1 MTEQESKNLIRDTFE
16 SDFNRE
22 RFKRFTANL
31 LTDFQ
36 EASILTSEQYIK
48 DAYKPYVHSYE
59 VIAKFIDSE
68 KRTLDVLITY
78 LKTESTFT
86 ARTRQRNFALDYL
99 KSKNRDGVLIAYVH
113 ENKKDW
119 RFSFV
124 KLENDVI
131 KGEDGKVKD
140 ISSFTAA
147 KRSSFLVGSNENSYT
162 AKKQF
167 LPIIQRED
175 QPKFE
180 DIEEA
185 FSVETVTKEFFN
197 KYRELFHDVH
207 DALEEEIKKK
217 PQLKK
222 EFDEKEISTVDFAK
236 KLLGQMVFLYFLQ
249 KKGWFGVRAKEDWG
263 TGPKDFLR
271 KLFEVKDRYGK
282 NFFNDVLEPLF
293 YEALAQDEREGDLYP
308 RLNNCRMPFLN
319 GGLFEPMRGYSWET
333 TDIFLPD
340 ELFSNKNK
348 DGEDIGDGILDIFDR
363 YNFTVNENN
372 PLEKEVA
379 VDPEMLGK
387 VFENLLDVKDRKSK
401 GSFYTPREIVHYMC
415 QECLI
420 NYLDT
425 ETKGEIPREDIE
437 NLVLNGETII
447 QNDFVTLEKQRKK
460 EEKGFKYSGT
470 YELKLP
476 GSIQKNARKIDDLL
490 KDIKVC
496 DPAVGS
502 GAFPLGM
509 INEIV
514 GARQVL
520 QVYLKDDLSIY
531 DLKHH
536 AIANSIYGVDI
547 DPGAVDIAR
556 LRLWLSLIV
565 EEKGPRPLPNLEHRI
580 MQGNSLLS
588 EYEGIQLFDREL
600 LPKSSDEK
608 FVQLGFVFGFRI
620 KRKIEELERNIK
632 KYIDTS
638 QSTAKKKLKESI
650 DELRWELIEET
661 LKEQGKLDKI
671 EEIRKLR
678 EKSVRPFFVW
688 ELEFSEVFREKGGF
702 DVVIGNP
709 PYVGEKG
716 NKEMFR
722 QITRGNLSKYY
733 QGKMDLFYFF
743 FHLALD
749 LAHDKAN
756 IAFITTNYYPTAL
769 GAKKLRTD
777 LKNRSSIRNLLNF
790 NELRIFES
798 ARGQHNMVTIFSKGK
813 EDSKISQNFITRRKG
828 NANEQIL
835 KLMISGKDSE
845 TDYYSAKQVDLYD
858 GPENYIRFEG
868 SSTEDSLM
876 DSILEK
882 IKSEGE
888 VLGKICN
895 VNQGIVTGADKLSER
910 HIEKYK
916 IKGHKGDGIFIYKI
930 GELEK
935 FDLKQDLIKPW
946 YKSSDIKRYYT
957 NSLNKYELVV
967 TNFIKSEKDFP
978 KFFNYLH
985 KFKDVLINRSQME
998 HCLDWFD
1005 LHQIRMKDKNK
1016 TGEIKKMIF
1025 DYPKIVA
1032 PQRSN
1037 ENTFGYNESPW
1048 YAASDV
1054 FFITSKEVHNVN
1066 LKYILALLNSKLFYQ
1081 WLYHRGK
1088 RKGETLELIATPLS
1102 EIPIKIIK
1110 KEDQKPFVD
1119 LVNKILTI
1127 TSRTDYDPH
1136 NPPEEQKALE
1146 KEIDQMVYQ
1155 LYGLTEDE
1163 IELVEKSTKT

>member
-1 MTEQESKNLIRDTFE
+1 MTEQESKNLIRETFE

-124 KLENDVI
+124 KLENDVV
-131 KGEDGKVKD
+131 KGEDGRVKD

-207 DALEEEIKKK
+207 DALEKEIKKK
-217 PQLKK
+217 PQLKE
-222 EFDEKEISTVDFAK
+222 EFDEKEVSTVDFAK

-249 KKGWFGVRAKEDWG
+249 KKGWFGVAPKEEWG
-263 TGPKDFLR
+263 TGPKNFLR
-271 KLFEVKDRYGK
+271 ELFKAKDKYGK

-293 YEALAQDEREGDLYP
+293 YEALAQDRGRDSIYP

-340 ELFSNKNK
+340 ELFSNRNK
-348 DGEDIGDGILDIFDR
+348 DGEDIGDGILDVFDR
-363 YNFTVNENN
+363 YNFTVNESD

-447 QNDFVTLEKQRKK
+447 QNDFVTLEKQREK

-476 GSIQKNARKIDDLL
+476 ESIQKNARKFDDLL

-509 INEIV
+509 INEII

-520 QVYLKDDLSIY
+520 QVYLKDRLSAY
-531 DLKHH
+531 DLKYH
-536 AIANSIYGVDI
+536 AIANSIHGVDI

-565 EEKGPRPLPNLEHRI
+565 EEKDPRPLPNLEHRI

-600 LPKSSDEK
+600 LTKSNDEK
-608 FVQLGFVFGFRI
+608 FVQLGFVFGSGI
-620 KRKIEELERNIK
+620 KRKMEELERNIK
-632 KYIDTS
+632 IYVDTS
-638 QSTAKKKLKESI
+638 QRSIKEKLKESI

-671 EEIRKLR
+671 EEIRKFR

-688 ELEFSEVFREKGGF
+688 ELEFSEVFKEKGGF
-702 DVVIGNP
+702 DIVIGNP
-709 PYVGEKG
+709 PYIQLQKDDGILADEYEKSEFETYSRTGDIYVLFYEKG
-716 NKEMFR
+716 N
-722 QITRGNLSKYY
+722 NLLHKF
-733 QGKMDLFYFF
+733 GIL
-743 FHLALD
+743 
-749 LAHDKAN
+749 
-756 IAFITTNYYPTAL
+756 AFITSNKWMRTKYGERLREYLSKKTIPLKLIDLGPGVFDTATVDTNILIFKKGDDKIMTQACKIVESL
-769 GAKKLRTD
+769 RTENLKLRKYVEEHSIEMGELGNESWTILSTIEVKIKEKIERKGVPLSKWPIDINRGILTGLNKAFIINSKKREELIGKDPKSEEIIKPLFRGRDILKYSSKFSD
-777 LKNRSSIRNLLNF
+777 LWLINTHNGYKNDGGDYIDRVEVCDYPAIKEWLDDFYDELEQRQDQGDTPYNLRSCKYLGD
-790 NELRIFES
+790 FE
-798 ARGQHNMVTIFSKGK
+798 KGK
-813 EDSKISQNFITRRKG
+813 IIWQEMVQEPSFFYDDNG
-828 NANEQIL
+828 
-835 KLMISGKDSE
+835 
-845 TDYYSAKQVDLYD
+845 YYCNDTGRIMV
-858 GPENYIRFEG
+858 
-868 SSTEDSLM
+868 
-876 DSILEK
+876 
-882 IKSEGE
+882 GE
-888 VLGKICN
+888 
-895 VNQGIVTGADKLSER
+895 S
-910 HIEKYK
+910 
-916 IKGHKGDGIFIYKI
+916 
-930 GELEK
+930 
-935 FDLKQDLIKPW
+935 
-946 YKSSDIKRYYT
+946 
-957 NSLNKYELVV
+957 
-967 TNFIKSEKDFP
+967 
-978 KFFNYLH
+978 
-985 KFKDVLINRSQME
+985 
-998 HCLDWFD
+998 
-1005 LHQIRMKDKNK
+1005 
-1016 TGEIKKMIF
+1016 
-1025 DYPKIVA
+1025 
-1032 PQRSN
+1032 
-1037 ENTFGYNESPW
+1037 
-1048 YAASDV
+1048 
-1054 FFITSKEVHNVN
+1054 
-1066 LKYILALLNSKLFYQ
+1066 LKYLLSILNSKLFFLSVKMFYGGGG
-1081 WLYHRGK
+1081 LGS
-1088 RKGETLELIATPLS
+1088 KGVRMKHTFFTKFCVPYISAEEERI
-1102 EIPIKIIK
+1102 
-1110 KEDQKPFVD
+1110 
-1119 LVNKILTI
+1119 LVNLVDKILSI
-1127 TSRTDYDPH
+1127 NASLDYDPKKRL
-1136 NPPEEQKALE
+1136 EDRRIIE
-1146 KEIDQMVYQ
+1146 KEIDTKIYEI
-1155 LYGLTEDE
+1155 YGLVEEE
-1163 IELVEKSTKT
+1163 IRFVEKSGSS

>member
-124 KLENDVI
+124 KLENDVV
-131 KGEDGKVKD
+131 KGEDGRVKD

-167 LPIIQRED
+167 LPIIQKED

-185 FSVETVTKEFFN
+185 FSVETVTKEFFE

-207 DALEEEIKKK
+207 DALEAEIKGK
-217 PQLKK
+217 PQLKE
-222 EFDEKEISTVDFAK
+222 EFEEKEVSTVDFAK

-249 KKGWFGVRAKEDWG
+249 KKGWFGVKPNEDWG
-263 TGPKDFLR
+263 TGPKNFLR
-271 KLFEVKDRYGK
+271 ELFKAKDKYGK

-293 YEALAQDEREGDLYP
+293 YEALAQDRGRDSIYP

-348 DGEDIGDGILDIFDR
+348 DGEDIGDGILDVFDR
-363 YNFTVNENN
+363 YNFTVNESD

-420 NYLDT
+420 NYLET
-425 ETKGEIPREDIE
+425 ETKGEVPREDIE

-447 QNDFVTLEKQRKK
+447 QNDFVTLEKQREK

-476 GSIQKNARKIDDLL
+476 ESIQKNAKKIDDLL

-520 QVYLKDDLSIY
+520 QVYLRDKLSVY
-531 DLKHH
+531 DLKYH
-536 AIANSIYGVDI
+536 AIANSIHGVDI

-565 EEKGPRPLPNLEHRI
+565 EEKDPRPLPNLEHRI

-588 EYEGIQLFDREL
+588 EYEGIQLFNREL
-600 LPKSSDEK
+600 LTKSSDEK
-608 FVQLGFVFGFRI
+608 FVQLGFVFGSGI
-620 KRKIEELERNIK
+620 KRKMEELERNIK
-632 KYIDTS
+632 IYVDTS
-638 QSTAKKKLKESI
+638 QRSVKEKLKESI

-661 LKEQGKLDKI
+661 LKEQGKLDKM
-671 EEIRKLR
+671 EEIKKLR

-688 ELEFSEVFREKGGF
+688 ELEFSEVFKEKGGF

-709 PYVGEKG
+709 PYVGVKG
-716 NKEMFR
+716 NSEIFEPIR
-722 QITRGNLSKYY
+722 RGNLGRYY
-733 QGKMDLFYFF
+733 SGRGELFYFF
-743 FHLALD
+743 FHLAL
-749 LAHDKAN
+749 LLGREKSV
-756 IAFITTNYYPTAL
+756 IAYITTNYYPTASYGSL
-769 GAKKLRTD
+769 LRKD
-777 LKNRSSIRNLLNF
+777 FKEKSSIVSLINF
-790 NELRIFES
+790 NELKIFDS
-798 ARGQHNMVTIFSKGK
+798 AKGQHNMITILKKTYSEDIFAETCITKRRGVA
-813 EDSKISQNFITRRKG
+813 DSKTLWDIMHRKD
-828 NANEQIL
+828 NKTAYFSVCQDE
-835 KLMISGKDSE
+835 
-845 TDYYSAKQVDLYD
+845 LYE
-858 GPENYIRFEG
+858 GPEYYIRLRG
-868 SSTEDSLM
+868 LSEDTTKVN
-876 DSILEK
+876 SILNK
-882 IKSEGE
+882 MSNNIRLSD
-888 VLGKICN
+888 ICYVRQGLRTGIDKTSKRHVDKYGYKGS
-895 VNQGIVTGADKLSER
+895 VNQGVFVLSKQELITLGLDTIDCPLVKR
-910 HIEKYK
+910 LYK
-916 IKGHKGDGIFIYKI
+916 N
-930 GELEK
+930 
-935 FDLKQDLIKPW
+935 
-946 YKSSDIKRYYT
+946 SDIKRYSVLQNTPQYLLYIDKSFDELAIKEEYPQIYAHLKKYKDLIFKIRGH
-957 NSLNKYELVV
+957 NSEDTKKWITLDRPREQ
-967 TNFIKSEKDFP
+967 FIFTE
-978 KFFNYLH
+978 
-985 KFKDVLINRSQME
+985 
-998 HCLDWFD
+998 
-1005 LHQIRMKDKNK
+1005 
-1016 TGEIKKMIF
+1016 
-1025 DYPKIVA
+1025 PKIVA
-1032 PQRSN
+1032 PQRSYQ
-1037 ENTFGYNESPW
+1037 NTFGFSEKDF
-1048 YAASDV
+1048 YASADV
-1054 FFITSKEVHNVN
+1054 YFIVQKDKKYN
-1066 LKYILALLNSKLFYQ
+1066 LKYILALVNSKLYYS
-1081 WLYHRGK
+1081 WLFLKGK
-1088 RKGETLELIATPLS
+1088 RKGEMLELYQQPLS
-1102 EIPIKIIK
+1102 EIPIKYIPMVEQEK
-1110 KEDQKPFVD
+1110 FVF
-1119 LVNKILTI
+1119 LVDEILKI
-1127 TSRTDYDPH
+1127 TSSPEFKKGDPRICD
-1136 NPPEEQKALE
+1136 LE
-1146 KEIDQMVYQ
+1146 SEIDRMVYKIFD
-1155 LYGLTEDE
+1155 LTEDE
-1163 IELVEKSTKT
+1163 IKIIEEKSFDS

>member
-36 EASILTSEQYIK
+36 EASILTSEQYVK

-124 KLENDVI
+124 KLENDVV
-131 KGEDGKVKD
+131 KGEDGRVKD

-167 LPIIQRED
+167 LPIIQKED

-185 FSVETVTKEFFN
+185 FSVETVTKEFFE

-207 DALEEEIKKK
+207 DALEAEIKGK
-217 PQLKK
+217 PQLKE
-222 EFDEKEISTVDFAK
+222 EFEEKEVSTVDFAK

-249 KKGWFGVRAKEDWG
+249 KKGWFGVKPNEDWG
-263 TGPKDFLR
+263 TGPKNFLR
-271 KLFEVKDRYGK
+271 ELFKAKDKYGK

-293 YEALAQDEREGDLYP
+293 YEALAQDRGRDSIYP

-348 DGEDIGDGILDIFDR
+348 DGEDIGDGILDVFDR
-363 YNFTVNENN
+363 YNFTVNESD

-420 NYLDT
+420 NYLET

-447 QNDFVTLEKQRKK
+447 QNDFVTLEKQREK

-476 GSIQKNARKIDDLL
+476 ESIQKNARRIDNLL
-490 KDIKVC
+490 KNIKVC

-520 QVYLKDDLSIY
+520 QVYLRDKLSVY
-531 DLKHH
+531 DLKYH

-565 EEKGPRPLPNLEHRI
+565 EEKDPRPLPNLEHRI

-588 EYEGIQLFDREL
+588 EYEGIQIFNREL
-600 LPKSSDEK
+600 FTRSSDEK
-608 FVQLGFVFGFRI
+608 FVQLDFVFDPSIR
-620 KRKIEELERNIK
+620 RKMEKLERNIK
-632 KYIDTS
+632 RYIATS
-638 QSTAKKKLKESI
+638 QKEKKEKLKEEDFSWYLDLRKYGSVPHSGFGLGLERTVSWICGI
-650 DELRWELIEET
+650 DH
-661 LKEQGKLDKI
+661 
-671 EEIRKLR
+671 LR
-678 EKSVRPFFVW
+678 EAAPFPRMMYRLRP
-688 ELEFSEVFREKGGF
+688 
-702 DVVIGNP
+702 
-709 PYVGEKG
+709 
-716 NKEMFR
+716 
-722 QITRGNLSKYY
+722 
-733 QGKMDLFYFF
+733 
-743 FHLALD
+743 
-749 LAHDKAN
+749 
-756 IAFITTNYYPTAL
+756 
-769 GAKKLRTD
+769 
-777 LKNRSSIRNLLNF
+777 
-790 NELRIFES
+790 
-798 ARGQHNMVTIFSKGK
+798 
-813 EDSKISQNFITRRKG
+813 
-828 NANEQIL
+828 
-835 KLMISGKDSE
+835 
-845 TDYYSAKQVDLYD
+845 
-858 GPENYIRFEG
+858 
-868 SSTEDSLM
+868 
-876 DSILEK
+876 
-882 IKSEGE
+882 
-888 VLGKICN
+888 
-895 VNQGIVTGADKLSER
+895 
-910 HIEKYK
+910 
-916 IKGHKGDGIFIYKI
+916 
-930 GELEK
+930 
-935 FDLKQDLIKPW
+935 
-946 YKSSDIKRYYT
+946 
-957 NSLNKYELVV
+957 
-967 TNFIKSEKDFP
+967 
-978 KFFNYLH
+978 
-985 KFKDVLINRSQME
+985 
-998 HCLDWFD
+998 
-1005 LHQIRMKDKNK
+1005 
-1016 TGEIKKMIF
+1016 
-1025 DYPKIVA
+1025 
-1032 PQRSN
+1032 
-1037 ENTFGYNESPW
+1037 
-1048 YAASDV
+1048 
-1054 FFITSKEVHNVN
+1054 
-1066 LKYILALLNSKLFYQ
+1066 
-1081 WLYHRGK
+1081 
-1088 RKGETLELIATPLS
+1088 
-1102 EIPIKIIK
+1102 
-1110 KEDQKPFVD
+1110 
-1119 LVNKILTI
+1119 
-1127 TSRTDYDPH
+1127 
-1136 NPPEEQKALE
+1136 
-1146 KEIDQMVYQ
+1146 
-1155 LYGLTEDE
+1155 
-1163 IELVEKSTKT
+1163 

>member
-1 MTEQESKNLIRDTFE
+1 MTEQESKNLITETFE
-16 SDFNRE
+16 NDFNRA
-22 RFKRFTANL
+22 RFKRFIANL
-31 LTDFQ
+31 LTEYQ
-36 EASILTSEQYIK
+36 EVSILTDERYIK
-48 DAYKPYVHSYE
+48 DAYKRYVKSYE

-124 KLENDVI
+124 KLENDVV
-131 KGEDGKVKD
+131 KGEDGRVKD

-167 LPIIQRED
+167 LPIIQKED

-185 FSVETVTKEFFN
+185 FSVETVTKEFFE

-207 DALEEEIKKK
+207 DALEAEIKGK
-217 PQLKK
+217 PQLKE
-222 EFDEKEISTVDFAK
+222 EFEEKEVSTVDFAK

-249 KKGWFGVRAKEDWG
+249 KKGWFGVKPNEDWG
-263 TGPKDFLR
+263 TGPKNFLR
-271 KLFEVKDRYGK
+271 ELFKAKDKYGK

-293 YEALAQDEREGDLYP
+293 YEALAQDRGRDSIYP

-348 DGEDIGDGILDIFDR
+348 DGEDIGDGILDVFDR
-363 YNFTVNENN
+363 YNFTVNESD

-420 NYLDT
+420 NYLET
-425 ETKGEIPREDIE
+425 ETKGEVPREDIE

-447 QNDFVTLEKQRKK
+447 QNDFVTLKKQREK
-460 EEKGFKYSGT
+460 EEKGYKYSGT

-476 GSIQKNARKIDDLL
+476 ESIQKNARRIDNLL
-490 KDIKVC
+490 KNIKVC

-520 QVYLKDDLSIY
+520 QVYLRDKLSVY
-531 DLKHH
+531 DLKYH
-536 AIANSIYGVDI
+536 AIANSIHGVDI

-565 EEKGPRPLPNLEHRI
+565 EEKDPRPLPNLEHRI

-588 EYEGIQLFDREL
+588 EYEGIQLFNREL
-600 LPKSSDEK
+600 LTKSGDEK
-608 FVQLGFVFGFRI
+608 FVQLGFVFGSGI
-620 KRKIEELERNIK
+620 KRKMEELERNIK
-632 KYIDTS
+632 IYVDTS
-638 QSTAKKKLKESI
+638 QRSVKEKLKESI

-661 LKEQGKLDKI
+661 LKEQGKLDKM
-671 EEIRKLR
+671 EEIKKLR

-688 ELEFSEVFREKGGF
+688 ELEFSEVFKEKGGF

-709 PYVGEKG
+709 PYISYYSKQSQSDAQTKNYLEYLKKKYNFIENKKKLGRFNSLMFFIELGFNILGPKKVLYYIVDNNIHSNPSKDIRKYILDNYTLLEIIDKINGFENVNSGQVIIGMKKELSSESHFIKWKELEERDFILLLTEYQNDIQILNDKSFKMPKPQEIRLLLNKIEEG
-716 NKEMFR
+716 NKGLADLLGKRNVRTCITFTGKKEDFVIKSKVKEIDYPLLEGASGVEFPYSNVKYTNFIRYDTDLRDELNEKYKKIAAGGNKRSPMVIGLGDLKMFKSPKIFVR
-722 QITRGNLSKYY
+722 LSAERLVATYTEEVVCADLSLYIITLPNLENEWEGISLLYILSIINSKL
-733 QGKMDLFYFF
+733 MSFF
-743 FHLALD
+743 FQ
-749 LAHDKAN
+749 
-756 IAFITTNYYPTAL
+756 
-769 GAKKLRTD
+769 KKGY
-777 LKNRSSIRNLLNF
+777 IRNLGIGTPQIRLKD
-790 NELRIFES
+790 LRTLPVKQINPSQQSSFVS
-798 ARGQHNMVTIFSKGK
+798 LVQKIFS
-813 EDSKISQNFITRRKG
+813 IT
-828 NANEQIL
+828 
-835 KLMISGKDSE
+835 
-845 TDYYSAKQVDLYD
+845 
-858 GPENYIRFEG
+858 
-868 SSTEDSLM
+868 
-876 DSILEK
+876 
-882 IKSEGE
+882 
-888 VLGKICN
+888 
-895 VNQGIVTGADKLSER
+895 NQK
-910 HIEKYK
+910 
-916 IKGHKGDGIFIYKI
+916 
-930 GELEK
+930 
-935 FDLKQDLIKPW
+935 
-946 YKSSDIKRYYT
+946 
-957 NSLNKYELVV
+957 
-967 TNFIKSEKDFP
+967 
-978 KFFNYLH
+978 
-985 KFKDVLINRSQME
+985 
-998 HCLDWFD
+998 
-1005 LHQIRMKDKNK
+1005 
-1016 TGEIKKMIF
+1016 
-1025 DYPKIVA
+1025 
-1032 PQRSN
+1032 
-1037 ENTFGYNESPW
+1037 
-1048 YAASDV
+1048 
-1054 FFITSKEVHNVN
+1054 
-1066 LKYILALLNSKLFYQ
+1066 
-1081 WLYHRGK
+1081 
-1088 RKGETLELIATPLS
+1088 
-1102 EIPIKIIK
+1102 
-1110 KEDQKPFVD
+1110 
-1119 LVNKILTI
+1119 
-1127 TSRTDYDPH
+1127 DYDPH
-1136 NPPEEQKALE
+1136 NPSEEQKTLE

-1155 LYGLTEDE
+1155 LYGLTKEE
-1163 IELVEKSTKT
+1163 IELVEKSTKS

>member
-124 KLENDVI
+124 KLENDVV
-131 KGEDGKVKD
+131 KGEDGRVKD

-167 LPIIQRED
+167 LPIIQKED

-185 FSVETVTKEFFN
+185 FSVETVTKEFFE

-207 DALEEEIKKK
+207 DALEAEIKGK
-217 PQLKK
+217 PQLKE
-222 EFDEKEISTVDFAK
+222 EFEEKEVSTVDFAK

-249 KKGWFGVRAKEDWG
+249 KKGWFGVKPNEDWG
-263 TGPKDFLR
+263 TGPKNFLR
-271 KLFEVKDRYGK
+271 ELFKAKDKYGK

-293 YEALAQDEREGDLYP
+293 YEALAQDRERDSIYP

-348 DGEDIGDGILDIFDR
+348 DGEDIGDGILDVFDR
-363 YNFTVNENN
+363 YNFTVNESD

-420 NYLDT
+420 NYLET
-425 ETKGEIPREDIE
+425 ETKGEVPREDIE

-447 QNDFVTLEKQRKK
+447 QNDFVTLEKQREK

-476 GSIQKNARKIDDLL
+476 ESIQKNAKKIDDLL

-520 QVYLKDDLSIY
+520 QVYLRDKLSVY
-531 DLKHH
+531 DLKYH
-536 AIANSIYGVDI
+536 AIANSIHGVDI

-565 EEKGPRPLPNLEHRI
+565 EEKDPRPLPNLEHRI

-588 EYEGIQLFDREL
+588 EYEGIQLFNREL
-600 LPKSSDEK
+600 LTKSSDEK
-608 FVQLGFVFGFRI
+608 FVQLGFVFGSGI
-620 KRKIEELERNIK
+620 KRKMEELERNIK
-632 KYIDTS
+632 IYVDTS
-638 QSTAKKKLKESI
+638 QRSVKEKLKESI

-671 EEIRKLR
+671 EEIKRFR

-688 ELEFSEVFREKGGF
+688 ELEFSEVFKEKGGF
-702 DVVIGNP
+702 DIVIGNP

-716 NKEMFR
+716 HRKIFEE
-722 QITRGNLSKYY
+722 IKKGNLAKYY

-743 FHLALD
+743 FHLALEIG
-749 LAHDKAN
+749 KQKSEN
-756 IAFITTNYYPTAL
+756 AFITTNYYPTAQ
-769 GAKKLRTD
+769 GAKKLRED
-777 LKNRSSIRNLLNF
+777 MKERSTIRNLINF
-790 NELRIFES
+790 NELKIFES
-798 ARGQHNMVTIFSKGK
+798 AKGQHNMITIFSKGR
-813 EDSKISQNFITRRKG
+813 EDSVFASNSLTERKG
-828 NANEQIL
+828 EGNERIL
-835 KLMISGKDSE
+835 NLIVSWKDSE
-845 TDYYSAKQVDLYD
+845 TNYYYVKQGDLYD
-858 GPENYIRFEG
+858 GIQNYIRLEG
-868 SSTEDSLM
+868 SCTGNSLL

-882 IKSEGE
+882 IKSQGE
-888 VLGKICN
+888 ILENICN
-895 VNQGIVTGADKLSER
+895 VNQGIVTGADKVSEK
-910 HIEKYK
+910 HINKYGWKEK
-916 IKGHKGDGIFIYKI
+916 KGAGIFVLSDDEVKEFETKRYFK
-930 GELEK
+930 K
-935 FDLKQDLIKPW
+935 W
-946 YKSSDIKRYYT
+946 YKNSDIKKYYT
-957 NSLNKYELVV
+957 SVESSKNILYIN
-967 TNFIKSEKDFP
+967 EKFQEESDIIRHLTRF
-978 KFFNYLH
+978 KENLCERREVH
-985 KFKDVLINRSQME
+985 KGSRK
-998 HCLDWFD
+998 WYD
-1005 LHQIRMKDKNK
+1005 LWWGRVQ
-1016 TGEIKKMIF
+1016 EIF
-1025 DYPKIVA
+1025 ESPKIVA
-1032 PQRSN
+1032 PQRSPR
-1037 ENTFGYNESPW
+1037 NTFGYNEISW

-1054 FFITSKEVHNVN
+1054 FFITSKSDKYI
-1066 LKYILALLNSKLFYQ
+1066 LKYVLALLNSKLYYF
-1081 WLYHRGK
+1081 WLFNKGK
-1088 RKGETLELIATPLS
+1088 RKGSNLELTAKPLS
-1102 EIPIKIIK
+1102 EIPIKVINNEEQQAFIGT
-1110 KEDQKPFVD
+1110 VD
-1119 LVNKILTI
+1119 KVLSI
-1127 TSRTDYDPH
+1127 TSQPDYDPH

-1155 LYGLTEDE
+1155 LYGLTKEE
-1163 IELVEKSTKT
+1163 IELVEKSTKS

>member
-124 KLENDVI
+124 KLENDVV
-131 KGEDGKVKD
+131 KGEDGRVKD

-167 LPIIQRED
+167 LPIIQKED

-185 FSVETVTKEFFN
+185 FSVETVTKEFFE

-207 DALEEEIKKK
+207 DALEAEIKGK
-217 PQLKK
+217 PQLKE
-222 EFDEKEISTVDFAK
+222 EFEEKEVSTVDFAK

-249 KKGWFGVRAKEDWG
+249 KKGWFGVKPNEDWG
-263 TGPKDFLR
+263 TGPKNFLR
-271 KLFEVKDRYGK
+271 ELFKAKDKYGK

-293 YEALAQDEREGDLYP
+293 YEALAQDRGRDSIYP

-348 DGEDIGDGILDIFDR
+348 DGEDIGDGILDVFDR
-363 YNFTVNENN
+363 YNFTVNESD

-420 NYLDT
+420 NYLET

-447 QNDFVTLEKQRKK
+447 QNDFVTLEKQREK

-476 GSIQKNARKIDDLL
+476 ESIQKNARRIDNLL
-490 KDIKVC
+490 KNIKVC

-520 QVYLKDDLSIY
+520 QVYLRDKLSVY
-531 DLKHH
+531 DLKYH

-565 EEKGPRPLPNLEHRI
+565 EEKDPRPLPNLEHRI

-588 EYEGIQLFDREL
+588 EYEGIKLFDREL
-600 LPKSSDEK
+600 LTKSGDEK
-608 FVQLGFVFGFRI
+608 FVQLGFVFGSGI
-620 KRKIEELERNIK
+620 KRKMEELERNIK
-632 KYIDTS
+632 IYVDTS
-638 QSTAKKKLKESI
+638 QRSVKEKLKESI

-661 LKEQGKLDKI
+661 LKEQGKLDKM
-671 EEIRKLR
+671 EEIKKLR

-688 ELEFSEVFREKGGF
+688 ELEFSEVFKEKGGF
-702 DVVIGNP
+702 DIVIGNP
-709 PYVGEKG
+709 PYIQLQKNKGELANKYENLSFETFSRSGDIYALFYEKG
-716 NKEMFR
+716 N
-722 QITRGNLSKYY
+722 
-733 QGKMDLFYFF
+733 DLLHKGG
-743 FHLALD
+743 HL
-749 LAHDKAN
+749 
-756 IAFITTNYYPTAL
+756 AFITSNKWMRAGY
-769 GAKKLRTD
+769 GAKLR
-777 LKNRSSIRNLLNF
+777 
-790 NELRIFES
+790 E
-798 ARGQHNMVTIFSKGK
+798 
-813 EDSKISQNFITRRKG
+813 
-828 NANEQIL
+828 
-835 KLMISGKDSE
+835 
-845 TDYYSAKQVDLYD
+845 Y
-858 GPENYIRFEG
+858 
-868 SSTEDSLM
+868 
-876 DSILEK
+876 
-882 IKSEGE
+882 
-888 VLGKICN
+888 
-895 VNQGIVTGADKLSER
+895 LSER
-910 HIEKYK
+910 TTPLVLIDLGPGVFETATVDTNILVYKKGSFDRKTLACSVKENLAKEDIKLRDYVRKNKVYLENFNSNAWVILSPLEMRIKERIEKSGQPLSRWSIEINRGILTGYNKAFIIDGQKRQELIEKDPRSEEIIKPILRGRDILKYSIHFDDLWLINTHNGYK
-916 IKGHKGDGIFIYKI
+916 REDGEYVERVEIEDYPVVKEWLDTHWEKLVTRQDKGKTPYNLRNCAYQDD
-930 GELEK
+930 LEK
-935 FDLKQDLIKPW
+935 
-946 YKSSDIKRYYT
+946 
-957 NSLNKYELVV
+957 E
-967 TNFIKSEKDFP
+967 
-978 KFFNYLH
+978 
-985 KFKDVLINRSQME
+985 
-998 HCLDWFD
+998 
-1005 LHQIRMKDKNK
+1005 
-1016 TGEIKKMIF
+1016 
-1025 DYPKIVA
+1025 KIVYSEIVRG
-1032 PQRSN
+1032 PQFHLDT
-1037 ENTFGYNESPW
+1037 EKYYPEATC
-1048 YAASDV
+1048 
-1054 FFITSKEVHNVN
+1054 FFITGES
-1066 LKYILALLNSKLFYQ
+1066 LKFLLSVLNSKPFTYFFRKFYAGGG
-1081 WLYHRGK
+1081 LGMEGYRYK
-1088 RKGETLELIATPLS
+1088 KNFLELVPIPPIS
-1102 EIPIKIIK
+1102 ENEQRSFVEIVDKIY
-1110 KEDQKPFVD
+1110 E
-1119 LVNKILTI
+1119 I
-1127 TSRTDYDPH
+1127 TSNSDYDSE
-1136 NPPEEQKALE
+1136 NPPEEQRTLE
-1146 KEIDQMVYQ
+1146 EEIDQMVYQ
-1155 LYGLTEDE
+1155 IYGLTREE
-1163 IELVEKSTKT
+1163 IKFVEESINS

>member
-1 MTEQESKNLIRDTFE
+1 MTEQESKNLIKETFE

-31 LTDFQ
+31 LTEFQ

-59 VIAKFIDSE
+59 VIAKFTDSE

-131 KGEDGKVKD
+131 KGEDGRVKD

-207 DALEEEIKKK
+207 DSLEAEIKRK
-217 PQLKK
+217 PQLKE
-222 EFDEKEISTVDFAK
+222 EFDEKEVSTVDFAK

-263 TGPKDFLR
+263 TGPKNFLR
-271 KLFEVKDRYGK
+271 ELFKAKDKYGK

-293 YEALAQDEREGDLYP
+293 YEALAQDRGRDSIYP

-348 DGEDIGDGILDIFDR
+348 DGEDTGDGILDVFDR
-363 YNFTVNENN
+363 YNFTVNESD

-420 NYLDT
+420 NYLET
-425 ETKGEIPREDIE
+425 ETKEEIPREDIE

-447 QNDFVTLEKQRKK
+447 QNDFVTLEKQREK

-476 GSIQKNARKIDDLL
+476 ESIQKNARKIDDLL

-520 QVYLKDDLSIY
+520 QVYLRDKLFVY
-531 DLKHH
+531 DLKYH
-536 AIANSIYGVDI
+536 AIANSIHGVDI

-556 LRLWLSLIV
+556 LRLWLSLVV
-565 EEKGPRPLPNLEHRI
+565 EEIDPRPLPNLEHRI

-588 EYEGIQLFDREL
+588 EYEGIELFDREL
-600 LPKSSDEK
+600 LTKSSDEK
-608 FVQLGFVFGFRI
+608 FVQLGFVFGSGI
-620 KRKIEELERNIK
+620 KRKMEELERNIK
-632 KYIDTS
+632 MYVDTS
-638 QSTAKKKLKESI
+638 QRSVKEKLKESI

-661 LKEQGKLDKI
+661 LKEQGKLDKM
-671 EEIRKLR
+671 EEIKKLR
-678 EKSVRPFFVW
+678 EKSVKPFFVW
-688 ELEFSEVFREKGGF
+688 ELEFSEVFKEKGGF

-709 PYVGEKG
+709 PYIQLQKDKGMLAKLFENVGFETFESG
-716 NKEMFR
+716 GD
-722 QITRGNLSKYY
+722 IYA
-733 QGKMDLFYFF
+733 LFYERGMY
-743 FHLALD
+743 LLKQEGV
-749 LAHDKAN
+749 LC
-756 IAFITTNYYPTAL
+756 FITSNKWMKTKY
-769 GAKKLRTD
+769 GKKLRKFFIKYNPKILLDLGPHVFETAEVDTNVIIITKENNKNLLQGLMLNNVNGGSIRGLFSKDRVLVRNISESPWFIASNLGYD
-777 LKNRSSIRNLLNF
+777 LKIKIDKLGKPLEDWDININYGIKTGFNKAFIINKEGRDKILNGCSN
-790 NELRIFES
+790 NE
-798 ARGQHNMVTIFSKGK
+798 
-813 EDSKISQNFITRRKG
+813 
-828 NANEQIL
+828 
-835 KLMISGKDSE
+835 
-845 TDYYSAKQVDLYD
+845 
-858 GPENYIRFEG
+858 
-868 SSTEDSLM
+868 
-876 DSILEK
+876 EK
-882 IKSEGE
+882 IQTE
-888 VLGKICN
+888 N
-895 VNQGIVTGADKLSER
+895 
-910 HIEKYK
+910 
-916 IKGHKGDGIFIYKI
+916 
-930 GELEK
+930 
-935 FDLKQDLIKPW
+935 LIKPVLGGG
-946 YKSSDIKRYYT
+946 DLMRYYHNWKDLWIIGT
-957 NSLNKYELVV
+957 FPALSLEIENFPSLRNYLLSNYDIRRLEQSGEKYLSLGFNARKKTSNKWFETQDQISYYKEFEKEKVAWLNLNRKWKFSFVEPGIYCEASLNFL
-967 TNFIKSEKDFP
+967 S
-978 KFFNYLH
+978 
-985 KFKDVLINRSQME
+985 
-998 HCLDWFD
+998 
-1005 LHQIRMKDKNK
+1005 
-1016 TGEIKKMIF
+1016 
-1025 DYPKIVA
+1025 
-1032 PQRSN
+1032 SN
-1037 ENTFGYNESPW
+1037 EYSKVLTGILSSKVILWYFKQIGRMHDRGGFMCKIDTFRAMPIPSITTENKNIYADLEVVVNE
-1048 YAASDV
+1048 
-1054 FFITSKEVHNVN
+1054 IIMLIKENKETPSVLEEELNN
-1066 LKYILALLNSKLFYQ
+1066 LCYKLYR
-1081 WLYHRGK
+1081 LSN
-1088 RKGETLELIATPLS
+1088 EEISLI
-1102 EIPIKIIK
+1102 
-1110 KEDQKPFVD
+1110 
-1119 LVNKILTI
+1119 
-1127 TSRTDYDPH
+1127 
-1136 NPPEEQKALE
+1136 EQECLF
-1146 KEIDQMVYQ
+1146 
-1155 LYGLTEDE
+1155 
-1163 IELVEKSTKT
+1163 

>member
-1 MTEQESKNLIRDTFE
+1 MTEQESKNLIKETFE
-16 SDFNRE
+16 NDFNRE

-31 LTDFQ
+31 LTEFQ
-36 EASILTSEQYIK
+36 EVSILTGEQYIK
-48 DAYKPYVHSYE
+48 DAYKPYIHSYE
-59 VIAKFIDSE
+59 VIAKFTDSE

-124 KLENDVI
+124 KLENDVV
-131 KGEDGKVKD
+131 KGEDGRVKD

-207 DALEEEIKKK
+207 DALEKEIKRK
-217 PQLKK
+217 PQLKE
-222 EFDEKEISTVDFAK
+222 EFDKKEVSTVDFAK

-249 KKGWFGVRAKEDWG
+249 KKGWFGVRAKEEWG
-263 TGPKDFLR
+263 TGPKNFLR
-271 KLFEVKDRYGK
+271 ELFKAKDKYGK

-293 YEALAQDEREGDLYP
+293 YEALAQDRGRDSIYP

-348 DGEDIGDGILDIFDR
+348 DGEDIGDGILDVFDR
-363 YNFTVNENN
+363 YNFTVNESD

-420 NYLDT
+420 NYLET
-425 ETKGEIPREDIE
+425 ETKGEVPREDIE

-447 QNDFVTLEKQRKK
+447 QNDFVTLKKQREK
-460 EEKGFKYSGT
+460 EEKGYKYSGT

-476 GSIQKNARKIDDLL
+476 ESIQKNARRIDNLL
-490 KDIKVC
+490 KNIKVC

-520 QVYLKDDLSIY
+520 QVYLRDKLSVY
-531 DLKHH
+531 DLKYH
-536 AIANSIYGVDI
+536 AIANSIHGVDI

-565 EEKGPRPLPNLEHRI
+565 EEKDPRPLPNLEHRI

-588 EYEGIQLFDREL
+588 EYEGIQLFNREL
-600 LPKSSDEK
+600 LTKSSDEK
-608 FVQLGFVFGFRI
+608 FVQLGFVFGSGI
-620 KRKIEELERNIK
+620 KRKMEELERNIK
-632 KYIDTS
+632 IYVDTS
-638 QSTAKKKLKESI
+638 QRSVKEKLKESI

-671 EEIRKLR
+671 EEIKRFR

-688 ELEFSEVFREKGGF
+688 ELEFSEVFKEKGGF
-702 DVVIGNP
+702 DIVIGNP
-709 PYVGEKG
+709 PYIQLQKDKGSLAKLFKNVGFETFESGGDIYVLFYEKG
-716 NKEMFR
+716 INVLR
-722 QITRGNLSKYY
+722 QNG
-733 QGKMDLFYFF
+733 
-743 FHLALD
+743 
-749 LAHDKAN
+749 
-756 IAFITTNYYPTAL
+756 
-769 GAKKLRTD
+769 
-777 LKNRSSIRNLLNF
+777 
-790 NELRIFES
+790 
-798 ARGQHNMVTIFSKGK
+798 
-813 EDSKISQNFITRRKG
+813 
-828 NANEQIL
+828 
-835 KLMISGKDSE
+835 
-845 TDYYSAKQVDLYD
+845 
-858 GPENYIRFEG
+858 
-868 SSTEDSLM
+868 
-876 DSILEK
+876 
-882 IKSEGE
+882 
-888 VLGKICN
+888 VLC
-895 VNQGIVTGADKLSER
+895 
-910 HIEKYK
+910 
-916 IKGHKGDGIFIYKI
+916 
-930 GELEK
+930 
-935 FDLKQDLIKPW
+935 
-946 YKSSDIKRYYT
+946 
-957 NSLNKYELVV
+957 
-967 TNFIKSEKDFP
+967 
-978 KFFNYLH
+978 
-985 KFKDVLINRSQME
+985 
-998 HCLDWFD
+998 
-1005 LHQIRMKDKNK
+1005 
-1016 TGEIKKMIF
+1016 
-1025 DYPKIVA
+1025 
-1032 PQRSN
+1032 
-1037 ENTFGYNESPW
+1037 
-1048 YAASDV
+1048 
-1054 FFITSKEVHNVN
+1054 FITSNKWMKTKYGEKLREFFIKFNPKILIDLGPHVFDTAEVDTN
-1066 LKYILALLNSKLFYQ
+1066 IL
-1081 WLYHRGK
+1081 
-1088 RKGETLELIATPLS
+1088 
-1102 EIPIKIIK
+1102 IIK
-1110 KEDQKPFVD
+1110 KESNKGLLEGLLLKEVQGDDIHRLLKNEKIVLQNLSSAPWFISSKLGYELKNKIDNVGIPLRSWEVSTFRGILTGYNKAFIINAVKRDEILSDCQSEKERILTKEIIKPVLGGSSLSQFAHKPIDQWIINTHNGYTTQEGEYIEPIDIKDFPAIRNWLDEHKKEVYKRGDKGKTPYNLRNCAYLEEFNKNKVVWLNLNRKWKFSFVKPGIYCEASLNFLSSEKYAKVLTGILSSNVILWYFKQIGRMHDRGGYMCKIDTFRAMPIPKMSTQNERIFSDIEKIVDNILEKSRDGEENIESD
-1119 LVNKILTI
+1119 LVNQINKLC
-1127 TSRTDYDPH
+1127 Y
-1136 NPPEEQKALE
+1136 E
-1146 KEIDQMVYQ
+1146 
-1155 LYGLTEDE
+1155 LYGLSEREILLIEDQCRN
-1163 IELVEKSTKT
+1163 K